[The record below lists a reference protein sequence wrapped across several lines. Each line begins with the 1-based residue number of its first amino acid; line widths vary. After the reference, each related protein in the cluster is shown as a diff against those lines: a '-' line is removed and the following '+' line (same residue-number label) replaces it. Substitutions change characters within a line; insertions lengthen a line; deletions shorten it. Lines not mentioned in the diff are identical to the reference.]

1 MATQLALYCWACH
14 IISSHTTIHHLAI
27 NGTISPAILT
37 SSHVLRLVNKVKSL
51 LDAYQGPYK
60 NNFNIRYWSG
70 LQLLI
75 RLVILTAVALNV
87 TRNKAVNLFLISLV
101 LSLVL
106 LMSMTLQITKVY
118 RNKLQNCLELFFLGN
133 LIVFTLSSQ
142 FLLSNKT
149 HKMKGQAI
157 ITSCMVGSAFAVCL
171 LILIDHCYS
180 FCLKYP
186 AFKKLIKR
194 AGALSSKPQKETC
207 HLDPYILTGS
217 NTTSKPT
224 FTIVELRPLLEAS
237 S

>member
-14 IISSHTTIHHLAI
+14 IISSHTAIHHLAI

-180 FCLKYP
+180 FCFKVPSFQEAYKKSWRIIFKTTKRNMSFGPIHPNRLKHNKQANIHYC
-186 AFKKLIKR
+186 
-194 AGALSSKPQKETC
+194 GA
-207 HLDPYILTGS
+207 
-217 NTTSKPT
+217 
-224 FTIVELRPLLEAS
+224 
-237 S
+237 